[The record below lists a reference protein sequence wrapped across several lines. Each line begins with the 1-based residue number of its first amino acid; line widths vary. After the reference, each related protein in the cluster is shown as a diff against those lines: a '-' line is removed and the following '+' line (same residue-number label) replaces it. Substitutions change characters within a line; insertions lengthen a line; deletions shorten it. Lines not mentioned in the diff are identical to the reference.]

1 MLIDNTQEG
10 VIRVTIDFFTPL
22 TDELEYK
29 LHYILDSIS
38 ELECDYDRECEI
50 EIAK

>member
-1 MLIDNTQEG
+1 MLIDTAQKG
-10 VIRVTIDFFTPL
+10 VVKVTIDFFTPL

-29 LHYILDSIS
+29 LHYILDSIA
-38 ELECDYDRECEI
+38 ELEYDYDREIEN